1 MAQRGRKTTL
11 KERIEIGERWETG
24 QTDPELATA
33 MGISV
38 WTMRKWRR
46 KYQRDGRSGLVSRMG
61 RPATGALG
69 QFPLELRDAVSEMR
83 EGNPGWGPLTLLT
96 ELGEDEYF
104 KHLKLPSRSRVA
116 AYLNEKGF
124 TGKYERHSQLPQP
137 RARTPQRAHE
147 EWEMDAKGVI
157 RLPPLGCVS
166 IINISDLFSRLREVP
181 LGKVDS
187 FPCLNSSHPSTLDYQ
202 LVLRRAF
209 MRYGLPERISLDR
222 DSVFSPKGTCR
233 YDNTCASPYPT
244 IVHLW
249 LIALGIEVRF
259 IEKPPPEEH
268 SVIERGHQTVTRQA
282 VTGQVFA
289 DGLAFQHHLSDR
301 LDFLN
306 QRFPSRSLGGR
317 APLQAYPEAQHSGRP
332 YRPEW
337 EQALLDMQ
345 RVYTY
350 LAQGRWFRRTS
361 SPGQFSL
368 GAHRYGVGK
377 NLGDQTLEI
386 TFDPQ
391 SCELK
396 CLSEDGRQEM
406 RLPARGLT
414 KFDLM
419 GELGPLVALPA
430 YQLALPFSP
439 SAWREM
445 TLCTT
450 LTGMTL

>member
-1 MAQRGRKTTL
+1 MAQRGRRTTL
-11 KERIEIGERWETG
+11 KERIEIGERWEAG
-24 QTDPELATA
+24 QTDSEIATA

-38 WTMRKWRR
+38 WTVRKWRR
-46 KYQRDGRSGLVSRMG
+46 KYQRDGRSGLGSRMG

-69 QFPLELRDAVSEMR
+69 QFPLELRDAVYEMR
-83 EGNPGWGPLTLLT
+83 EANPGWGPLTILT
-96 ELGEDEYF
+96 ELGEDEHF

-116 AYLNEKGF
+116 AYLNEKEF
-124 TGKYERHSQLPQP
+124 TRKYERHSQLPQP

-166 IINISDLFSRLREVP
+166 IINISDLFSRL
-181 LGKVDS
+181 KVDS

-222 DSVFSPKGTCR
+222 DSVFI
-233 YDNTCASPYPT
+233 DNTCASPYPT
-244 IVHLW
+244 TLHLW

-259 IEKPPPEEH
+259 IEKPPPQEH
-268 SVIERGHQTVTRQA
+268 SVIERSHQTVTHQA

-289 DGLAFQHHLSDR
+289 DGLALQHHLSDR

-306 QRFPSRSLGGR
+306 QRFPSRSLGGQP
-317 APLQAYPEAQHSGRP
+317 PLQAYPEAQHSGRP

-337 EQALLDMQ
+337 EKASLDMQ
-345 RVYTY
+345 RVYAY

-368 GAHRYGVGK
+368 GAHRYGVGN

-391 SCELK
+391 SCELN
-396 CLSEDGRQEM
+396 CLSEDGRQEI

-414 KFDLM
+414 ESDLM

-439 SAWREM
+439 SIWREM
-445 TLCTT
+445 MLCTA
-450 LTGMTL
+450 LTGTTL